1 MEMLLEEKAV
11 LCLDKIA
18 ECLTLPENKLS
29 TFGYTNGLIGKVLFF
44 TYYGA
49 FTENNKYNDWAG
61 KILSASIK
69 KITEPY
75 EGRSFYKELAE
86 IGIFLEYAKTNNI
99 IEIDTNAILL
109 GIDKIMEEVLEK
121 AMKTEDFDPYTGGLM
136 AGMYF
141 VARSNSKADVEPIL
155 EKITLW
161 LNLIAHTD
169 AQNNTYWVS
178 KLFDKNNIYLG
189 ISHGLAIVITYL
201 CKMYEMGIQPTLV
214 KKMLLSSTEYLLSKK
229 LDFVAKGYH
238 FPDIVG
244 DENGRT
250 SLGLCYG
257 DMGVAYAL
265 LRVGELLQN
274 ERLSSESIQ
283 IFKNCATRNDFPKAG
298 IKDAGILYGA
308 SGVALIFDKIYE
320 MTGITLFYDTATDW
334 YKKITDFAVH
344 ENATAGFKG
353 NFNQHFKHT
362 NIAFMEG
369 ITGIGCTLIKYF
381 DRENYCFD
389 ELIWML

>member
-29 TFGYTNGLIGKVLFF
+29 TFGYTNGLIGKTLFF
-44 TYYGA
+44 TYYAA
-49 FTENNKYNDWAG
+49 FTEDNKYNDWAG

-69 KITEPY
+69 KVTEPY

-86 IGIFLEYAKTNNI
+86 LGMFLEYAQSNNI
-99 IEIDTNAILL
+99 IEIDTNSILS
-109 GIDKIMEEVLEK
+109 GIDRIMEDVLDK
-121 AMKTEDFDPYTGGLM
+121 AMETEDFDPYTGGLM

-141 VARSNSKADVEPIL
+141 LARCNSKSEVIPLL

-161 LNLIAHTD
+161 LNQIAKRDT
-169 AQNNTYWVS
+169 QNNIYWVS
-178 KLFDKNNIYLG
+178 KLFDKNNIYVG
-189 ISHGLAIVITYL
+189 ISHGLAIIMIYL
-201 CKMYEMGIQPTLV
+201 CKMYEMDIQRTLV
-214 KKMLLSSTEYLLSKK
+214 KEMLLRTSEYVLSKEI
-229 LDFVAKGYH
+229 DFATEGYH
-238 FPDIVG
+238 FPSIVG
-244 DENGRT
+244 EEKGRT

-265 LRVGELLQN
+265 LRVGELLEN
-274 ERLSSESIQ
+274 EQLTSTAIQ
-283 IFKNCATRNDFPKAG
+283 IFKNCASRKDLKHAG

-308 SGVALIFDKIYE
+308 SGVALMFDKVYE
-320 MTGITLFYDTATDW
+320 MTGILLFYDTATEW
-334 YKKITDFAVH
+334 YERITDFDIH
-344 ENATAGFKG
+344 ENLTAGFKG

-369 ITGIGCTLIKYF
+369 ITGIGCTLIKYT
-381 DRENYCFD
+381 DRENYSFD
-389 ELIWML
+389 ELVWML